1 MPKTKQMWD
10 TTVFQE
16 ERESITSRE
25 TSSEKQTLLWNAWN
39 NKVLFNLLLI
49 FERHTWSSEAG
60 MNLREEKQAGT
71 ILVLKI
77 AYLVLVSA
85 LESMYNKVQSKESEL
100 S

>member
-1 MPKTKQMWD
+1 MLEITKFCS
-10 TTVFQE
+10 TCSSSLEGVLE
-16 ERESITSRE
+16 I
-25 TSSEKQTLLWNAWN
+25 SSET
-39 NKVLFNLLLI
+39 
-49 FERHTWSSEAG
+49 G

-85 LESMYNKVQSKESEL
+85 SESRYNKVQSKESEL